1 MLDGMQAPL
10 FVRPITDHERA
21 VLEASRR
28 GADAFAVR
36 RSQTLLASADGRH
49 TPAIADLVGC
59 RQQTVR
65 NTLHAFNQ
73 TGLAALKRGS
83 ARPHTTHPAFD
94 AAATERLR
102 DLLHRCPRDFD
113 QPTSVWTLDG
123 LAAVSFAEGLTISRV
138 SGETVR
144 ATLVRLGVRWRRA
157 KAWLHSPDPAYAQ
170 KNGGATG

>member
-1 MLDGMQAPL
+1 MQAPL
-10 FVRPITDHERA
+10 FVRPITDQERA

-36 RSQTLLASADGRH
+36 RSQILLASADGWH
-49 TPAIADLVGC
+49 TPAIAERFGC

-73 TGLAALKRGS
+73 RGLAALKRGS

-94 AAATERLR
+94 AAAAERLR
-102 DLLHRCPRDFD
+102 DLLHRSPRDFD
-113 QPTSVWTLDG
+113 LSTSVWTLDG
-123 LAAVSFAEGLTISRV
+123 LAVVSFAEGVTTSRV

-144 ATLVRLGVRWRRA
+144 ATLGRLGVRWRRA
-157 KAWLHSPDPAYAQ
+157 KAWVHSPDPAYAQ
-170 KNGGATG
+170 KNSDATG